1 MKKLDLVCIIDDD
14 PIYVFGAKRVMEYTD
29 FCSNF
34 MIFTNG
40 QEALDTLGPLIKSGG
55 HFPAV
60 ILLDINMPVLDG
72 WGFLDELSKVPH
84 AKELTIFIVSSS
96 INEDDRAKAQSYELV
111 TSFIVK
117 PLTKSSLQEM
127 ARQIT
132 SSTD

>member
-40 QEALDTLGPLIKSGG
+40 QEALDTLRPLIESGG
-55 HFPAV
+55 NFPGV

-72 WGFLDELSKVPH
+72 WGFLDALSQAPN
-84 AKELTIFIVSSS
+84 AKALAIFIVSSS
-96 INEDDRAKAQSYELV
+96 INEDDRLKAKSYELV
-111 TSFIVK
+111 TNFIVK
-117 PLTKSSLQEM
+117 PLTKSSLKEIASQL
-127 ARQIT
+127 
-132 SSTD
+132 SS